1 MREIASPRI
10 WVQSGCLQSRSSQCS
25 YRPLLSCSCTSRCSF
40 RTAAYSGVMS
50 NGSDG
55 FQLKIPFL
63 EVPFW
68 LDYLFGAVDIAINLL
83 VSLLL
88 FIVFY
93 TIVSCAIRC
102 TKVVTKRM
110 DKDVVPFIIS
120 SLKAVLWVQIIPI
133 VIGNIGIDTK
143 SMLAV
148 ISAVALSVGIA
159 LKPLVE
165 NCELARRRFE
175 RLLLLA
181 AAAAAAAGVVAH

>member
-1 MREIASPRI
+1 MHRAGITPTA
-10 WVQSGCLQSRSSQCS
+10 CS
-25 YRPLLSCSCTSRCSF
+25 ARPLAPTLCGTGLAKHD
-40 RTAAYSGVMS
+40 TQKG
-50 NGSDG
+50 
-55 FQLKIPFL
+55 
-63 EVPFW
+63 
-68 LDYLFGAVDIAINLL
+68 
-83 VSLLL
+83 
-88 FIVFY
+88 IVFY